1 MPTQSGTWTNSTIS
15 LFVNGTSAAAIFL
28 GLLAIVFSILGH
40 EAGLARGPFIPAAD
54 AGVAFIFLGIS
65 LWVLAR
71 WPREHWKRTFAQSGA
86 LAVVLWAGTTLI
98 HLITLTGGP
107 SGPSLKHWLLQ
118 WAHPAAG
125 ETTIIM
131 SATSAGIFILLGLA
145 LLIAPLKNV
154 FFRTFTRTLCFCAAS
169 LAFVCAMDAFLMPEV
184 SYSETGLVSCLLFM
198 ACAIAIPLAQTG
210 KLPAVIAGP
219 GIGSQ
224 TFRRLLPA
232 AVIIP
237 IALAWL
243 TVKGEMSGFFG
254 GEFGGAAAALATVLF
269 LGILIWRNARTLNR
283 HESMLKR
290 AQHELTRERAELE
303 TRVQERT
310 GALLT
315 SKQALEQEINE
326 RKKADEALE
335 SSERKYRSLVENSPY
350 GIYRATRDGQ
360 VLYANPAFAR
370 MLGYDPGFELSGFN
384 LSDLYVD
391 PDARST
397 LVQGLLK
404 QRQFRGTEVQWQ
416 REDGCSITVKLSGR
430 IVEDD
435 PSLGPVFEVAAED
448 ITNYRV
454 LEEQFRQVQ
463 KMEAVGRLAA
473 GIAHDF
479 NNILSVIMGQI
490 ELLDD
495 SLDSNPSARKD
506 LDRIRQA
513 SRRAALLIRQLLT
526 FSRQETIQPSVL
538 DLNGAV
544 ENVAEMLRP
553 MVGED
558 IILRLD
564 LEKTL
569 GKVEADSAQIDQIV
583 MNLAVN
589 ARDAMQQGG
598 TISLRTTN
606 VELDRSYQE
615 THPTIPPGS
624 YVMLSVSDT
633 GCGMDPQTRARVF
646 EPFFTTKAAD
656 KGTGLGLSTVYG
668 IVARS
673 GGYIWVY
680 SESGYGTT
688 FKLYFPRVVDST
700 QLPSVQEINTES
712 LAGSENILLVE
723 DDEGVR
729 MTTTAILERAGYQV
743 LVASSAE
750 AAIELARTGDTP
762 IDVVLTDVVM
772 PTMTGTEML
781 PLLRAFRPGL
791 KAIFMS
797 GYASEQIAARGLS
810 LGDVLLEKPFSKN
823 DLLRKIR
830 KVLAPPASIA
840 A

>member
-1 MPTQSGTWTNSTIS
+1 M
-15 LFVNGTSAAAIFL
+15 
-28 GLLAIVFSILGH
+28 
-40 EAGLARGPFIPAAD
+40 
-54 AGVAFIFLGIS
+54 
-65 LWVLAR
+65 
-71 WPREHWKRTFAQSGA
+71 
-86 LAVVLWAGTTLI
+86 
-98 HLITLTGGP
+98 
-107 SGPSLKHWLLQ
+107 
-118 WAHPAAG
+118 
-125 ETTIIM
+125 
-131 SATSAGIFILLGLA
+131 
-145 LLIAPLKNV
+145 
-154 FFRTFTRTLCFCAAS
+154 
-169 LAFVCAMDAFLMPEV
+169 
-184 SYSETGLVSCLLFM
+184 FM
-198 ACAIAIPLAQTG
+198 ACSIAIPLSQTR
-210 KLPAVIAGP
+210 KLPAVVVGP

-224 TFRRLLPA
+224 ALRRLLPA

-254 GEFGGAAAALATVLF
+254 GELGGAAAALATVLL
-269 LGILIWRNARTLNR
+269 LGILIWWNAKTLNR
-283 HESMLKR
+283 HESMLQQ
-290 AQHELTRERAELE
+290 AQQELTRERAELE

-315 SKQALEQEINE
+315 VNRALEQQISE
-326 RKKADEALE
+326 RIKADQALE

-350 GIYRATRDGQ
+350 GIYRATSDGQ
-360 VLYANPAFAR
+360 LLYANPAFAK
-370 MLGYDPGFELSGFN
+370 MLDHQPGFERAGFN
-384 LSDLYVD
+384 LADLYTD
-391 PDARST
+391 PAARNT
-397 LVQGLLK
+397 LVQELMK
-404 QRQFRGTEVQWQ
+404 QRSFRGAEVQWQ
-416 REDGCSITVKLSGR
+416 RQDGAPITVKLSGR

-435 PSLGPVFEVAAED
+435 ASLGHVFEVAAED
-448 ITNYRV
+448 ITDYRV

-479 NNILSVIMGQI
+479 NNILSIIIGQI

-495 SLDSNPSARKD
+495 SLAAGHAAKKSINH
-506 LDRIRQA
+506 IRQA
-513 SRRAALLIRQLLT
+513 SRRAVMLIRQLLT
-526 FSRQETIQPSVL
+526 FSRQETIQPSIL

-544 ENVAEMLRP
+544 ANVTEMLRP

-558 IILRLD
+558 ITLRLD

-569 GKVEADSAQIDQIV
+569 GKVEADSAQIDQIL

-615 THPTIPPGS
+615 THPSIPSGN
-624 YVMLSVSDT
+624 YVMLSVGDT

-646 EPFFTTKAAD
+646 EPFFTTKAPG

-680 SESGYGTT
+680 SELGFGTT
-688 FKLYFPRVVDST
+688 FKLYFPRVVDT
-700 QLPSVQEINTES
+700 IQPSIQEIDTEPRG
-712 LAGSENILLVE
+712 GSETILLVE

-729 MTTTAILERAGYQV
+729 LTTTAILERAGYQV
-743 LVASSAE
+743 LTACSAE
-750 AAIELARTGDTP
+750 AAIDLARTGDTP
-762 IDVVLTDVVM
+762 IDIVLTDVVM

-797 GYASEQIAARGLS
+797 GYASEQITARGLS

-830 KVLAPPASIA
+830 EALSPPASIA